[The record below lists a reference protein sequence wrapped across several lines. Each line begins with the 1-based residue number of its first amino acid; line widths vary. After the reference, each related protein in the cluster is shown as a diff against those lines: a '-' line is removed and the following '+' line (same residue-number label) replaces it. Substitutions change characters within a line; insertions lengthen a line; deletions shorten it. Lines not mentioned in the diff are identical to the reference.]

1 MKLKKSGPTR
11 IEPDRVGFFFCPLGD
26 LLSDCHNIDQLIP
39 TGINPVMKQ
48 AIAGVSPPEQKETTI
63 MVVWPSVAHRG
74 LGRLLG
80 RLYSIRFPDIYI
92 FRLGNLFA
100 LACIPLALMLYFS
113 RILPFIGRRYTLTNR
128 RMVVQTGL
136 TGATIDGATSIPL
149 DSFDD
154 IRVIQRKGDAWYDA
168 GDLEFYQGETKVGQL
183 VGVSRPDSFRAT
195 CLKAHSGFV
204 GVQAALE

>member
-1 MKLKKSGPTR
+1 
-11 IEPDRVGFFFCPLGD
+11 
-26 LLSDCHNIDQLIP
+26 
-39 TGINPVMKQ
+39 MKQ
-48 AIAGVSPPEQKETTI
+48 AIAGVSPPEQEETTI

-100 LACIPLALMLYFS
+100 LVCIPLALMLYFS

>member
-1 MKLKKSGPTR
+1 
-11 IEPDRVGFFFCPLGD
+11 
-26 LLSDCHNIDQLIP
+26 
-39 TGINPVMKQ
+39 MKQ
-48 AIAGVSPPEQKETTI
+48 AIAGVSPPEQDEITI
-63 MVVWPSVAHRG
+63 MVVWPSVAFRG

-100 LACIPLALMLYFS
+100 LLTIPLALMLYFS
-113 RILPFIGRRYTLTNR
+113 RIAPFAGRRYTLTNR
-128 RMVVQTGL
+128 RVVVQTGL
-136 TGATIDGATSIPL
+136 TGSMIEGATSIPL

-154 IRVIQRKGDAWYDA
+154 IRVQQRPGDRWYDA
-168 GDLEFYQGETKVGQL
+168 GNLEFYHGDTKVGQL

-204 GVQAALE
+204 GVQAALG

>member
-1 MKLKKSGPTR
+1 
-11 IEPDRVGFFFCPLGD
+11 
-26 LLSDCHNIDQLIP
+26 
-39 TGINPVMKQ
+39 MKQ
-48 AIAGVSPPEQKETTI
+48 AIAGVAPPEQEETTI
-63 MVVWPSVAHRG
+63 MVVWPSVACRS

-80 RLYSIRFPDIYI
+80 RLYAIRFPDIYI

-100 LACIPLALMLYFS
+100 LTFIPLALMLYFS

-154 IRVIQRKGDAWYDA
+154 IRVIQRQGDAWYDA
-168 GDLEFYQGETKVGQL
+168 GDLEFYQGDTKVGQL